1 MIIKFSVGNYLSF
14 NDIVTLCLVAAKI
27 KSRNKKLNE
36 ENLFS
41 ISGLNLLKSAA
52 IYGANASGKSNLL
65 KAIGF
70 MKDFIITS
78 SKETQAEEPIEVENF
93 KLSTE
98 TEKKPSFFEIIFL
111 IDGQRYRYGFT
122 VDSKKV
128 HSEWLYHVPKSRE
141 ARLFLREESKIIISN
156 VFKEGRGLTSKT
168 RENALFLSVVAQF
181 NGPISINIFKWFR
194 GLGFIS
200 GLSDAGYRQYT
211 IERIET
217 DKEYRDNI
225 VSFVRRMDVGISNI
239 VIREIELTDEEIKA
253 FRYILKYIKE
263 VSDEEVSIPE
273 SKYDVFSIHKKF
285 DKNNFPIS
293 EVEFD
298 IDVQESEGT
307 QKLLYLL
314 GPIVTT
320 LLNGR
325 TIVID
330 EMDARLHPLITCSL
344 IQLFCS
350 NKTNPKNAQLVFAT
364 HDTNL
369 LSNKLFRRDQIWFT
383 EKNRYGAT
391 DLYSLAEIKV
401 RNDASFERDYISGK
415 YGAIPFLGDI
425 EYILGGENE

>member
-14 NDIVTLCLVAAKI
+14 NDIVTLSLVAAKI